1 MAIKPRIIQF
11 ITNPRFL
18 VALFILL
25 AIAAALGEY
34 FKSSNWSYTSY
45 NNYIIFKQSFFHLV
59 QGKDLYIPHP
69 AEQSDLF
76 KYTPAFAL
84 FFGLFAWMPDWMG
97 LIAWNLLNA
106 LVLFSAI
113 NAIKIFT
120 PKQKAFALLFVALEL
135 MTSMQSAQSNGLI
148 AGLMIWAYNSFED
161 EKTGRAAL
169 FIILATF
176 IKPFGLVAAALFLL
190 YPKKGRFIGFSIL
203 YGLLLAS
210 IPVVLTT
217 PLTLGLQYYSWFN
230 MLSADHAASLGYS
243 VVGWLQAWF
252 GLAANKMGVTII
264 GVMLFC
270 TAYLNR
276 KAWNDKGFKILLL
289 ASALIW
295 SVIFNHK
302 AESPT
307 FIIAVAGVALW
318 YFSQKQST
326 INTLLLALVF
336 IFTILSPTDLFPATI
351 RTSLVIPYQ
360 LKVLP
365 CIVVWVKVLWDL
377 HRVKGTGFRL

>member
-1 MAIKPRIIQF
+1 M
-11 ITNPRFL
+11 
-18 VALFILL
+18 VALFVLL

-34 FKSSNWSYTSY
+34 FKSSSWSYTSY
-45 NNYIIFKQSFFHLV
+45 NNYIIFKHSFFHLV

-69 AEQSDLF
+69 AVQSDLF
-76 KYTPAFAL
+76 KYPPVFAL
-84 FFGLFAWMPDWMG
+84 FFGIFAWMPDWLG
-97 LIAWNLLNA
+97 LICWNVLNA

-120 PKQKAFALLFVALEL
+120 QKQKAFALLFIALEL

-148 AGLMIWAYNSFED
+148 AGLMIWAYNGFED
-161 EKTGRAAL
+161 GKTGRAAL
-169 FIILATF
+169 FIMLATF

-190 YPKKGRFIGFSIL
+190 YPQKGRFIGFSVL
-203 YGLLLAS
+203 WGLLLAT
-210 IPVVLTT
+210 IPVVVTT
-217 PLTLGLQYYSWFN
+217 PLTLGLQYYSWFT
-230 MLSADHAASLGYS
+230 MLSADHAASVGYS

-252 GLAANKMGVTII
+252 GVAINKMLVTIVGI
-264 GVMLFC
+264 VLFC
-270 TAYLNR
+270 LAYINT
-276 KAWNDKGFKILLL
+276 KAWDSKGFKILLL

-326 INTLLLALVF
+326 INTVLLALVF
-336 IFTILSPTDLFPATI
+336 IFTILSPTDLFPPTL
-351 RTSLVIPYQ
+351 RTGLVIPYQ

-365 CIVVWVKVLWDL
+365 CILVWIKILWDL
-377 HRVKGTGFRL
+377 IRF